1 MYYEIYIDR
10 LFCLNLWLNS
20 LILYLTAYILKSRL
34 HHLRLLL
41 SAASLSALDS
51 AAICFI
57 QFSDGIS
64 LLILQFILCMF
75 GAFLAFP
82 FHGIQDFLRRFLLM
96 QMLSFCFGGILEW
109 LLSILNIGKRNRFE
123 FLHVIVISG
132 AAYCLLKMF
141 ADGIRRRKQIDA
153 QIYLVTVHAGE
164 KSLSVRALM
173 DTGNGLREP
182 LSGKPVSIL
191 EKTAAEK
198 LRGQKEGILLIP
210 YRAVGTQSG
219 ILYGFTADSM
229 KLVCGDEQQ
238 EILQPVIGIT
248 EEKVSI
254 RQEYEMLLSPFLFC

>member
-20 LILYLTAYILKSRL
+20 LILYLTAYILKCQF
-34 HHLRLLL
+34 HHFRLLL
-41 SAASLSALDS
+41 SAVGLSALDS
-51 AAICFI
+51 AVVCLV
-57 QFSDGIS
+57 QFTSGFS
-64 LLILQFILCMF
+64 LLFLQFALCMLGTF
-75 GAFLAFP
+75 FAFP
-82 FHGIQDFLRRFLLM
+82 FHGMRDFLRRFFLL

-109 LLSILNIGKRNRFE
+109 LLSILNMGKRNHFE
-123 FLHVIVISG
+123 FMHVIVISG
-132 AAYCLLKMF
+132 IAYGLLKTF
-141 ADGIRRRKQIDA
+141 ADGIKRRKQIDP

-164 KSLSVRALM
+164 KSLSVRALL

-210 YRAVGTQSG
+210 YRAVGTRSG

-229 KLVCGDEQQ
+229 ILVCGEEQQ